1 MKLLSTYYPF
11 MISLSVLVWYIDCI
25 PKKRDNLQYSSVNFL
40 ADYEHQDTS
49 GLQVPNLRFPVR
61 QDTDTIVLDE
71 IQINRPLFN
80 ADTLQ
85 VHEYF
90 KTLSQKSSPSWKS
103 IFIDR
108 TTTNKP
114 LLPNRASSTSSL
126 ISLDLLSII
135 GRLTT
140 KKKSSEQTD
149 NMWNNK
155 EHYIEQHFDS
165 TLVKSMTGLSGIALE
180 EFVHEKRPLASDLS
194 DTVMYELMKYIKS
207 KHNEE

>member
-1 MKLLSTYYPF
+1 
-11 MISLSVLVWYIDCI
+11 MISLSSLIWYIDYI
-25 PKKRDNLQYSSVNFL
+25 PKKIAYLSYSSVNFL
-40 ADYEHQDTS
+40 ADYEQQDTS
-49 GLQVPNLRFPVR
+49 GLQVSNLPFPVR

-80 ADTLQ
+80 ADSLQ

-108 TTTNKP
+108 TTSNEP

-149 NMWNNK
+149 DMWNNK
-155 EHYIEQHFDS
+155 ERYIEQHFDS
-165 TLVKSMTGLSGIALE
+165 TLVKRMTGLSGIALE